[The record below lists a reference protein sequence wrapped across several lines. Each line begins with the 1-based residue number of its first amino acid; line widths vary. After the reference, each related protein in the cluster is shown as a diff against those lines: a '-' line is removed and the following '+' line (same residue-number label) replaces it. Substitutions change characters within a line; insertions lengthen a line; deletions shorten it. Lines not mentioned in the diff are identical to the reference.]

1 MNRVLAL
8 QKRLLK
14 FPFGKSLFSFA
25 IAQNAPYFTTIRPKI
40 QELKPN
46 FCKINMRKRRRVQNH
61 LKTVHAIAMCNLCE
75 LTAGLCTEVSLPKK
89 YRWIPVGMK
98 VNYVKKATTDLTA
111 TCEFKDIDWDN
122 INEVFCF
129 VSVKDTNN
137 VEVMNANIEM
147 RISLKKPK

>member
-8 QKRLLK
+8 QEKLLK

-40 QELKPN
+40 QKLQPN
-46 FCKINMRKRRRVQNH
+46 FCKISMRKRRRVQNH
-61 LKTVHAIAMCNLCE
+61 IKTVHAIAMCNLCE

-98 VNYVKKATTDLTA
+98 VNYVKKAKTDLTA
-111 TCEFKDIDWDN
+111 TCELKDVDWDN

-137 VEVMNANIEM
+137 VEVMNATIEM
-147 RISLKKPK
+147 KISPKK